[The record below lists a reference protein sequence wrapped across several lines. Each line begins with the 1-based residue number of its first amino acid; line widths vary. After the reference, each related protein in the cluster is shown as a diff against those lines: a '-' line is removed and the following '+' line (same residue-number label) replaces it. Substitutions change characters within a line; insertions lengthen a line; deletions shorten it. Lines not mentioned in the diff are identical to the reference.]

1 MLNAG
6 KIVARG
12 LVVYWVLPTAY
23 AFAAADAG
31 GNVSLVFSIIG
42 VTATVGVTIAILVRF
57 IGYLGSLKPAP
68 TADGTMPHAAED
80 LDQSIEKE
88 LGDSFLPGAERKIAI
103 RAMKKVL
110 EKEVTKQVATVA
122 KEMDEKYHATIREKN
137 LEYSDIDKKYRN
149 TLGYKKQTESVMRSI
164 AEGLVV
170 LNDKGEIMMLNP
182 AAERLLGVNIEDE
195 AGKPIS
201 ESLKKEQLMSLIRKK
216 DDAGGKELEI
226 NVKSDDVRKTIKS
239 SSAVIEDDKGE
250 TIGMVSVLTDVTKQK
265 ELDELKAK
273 FFSSVSHELRMPL
286 VAIRNSIALMMDRHT
301 GKLSAEQEKIVHV
314 ADRNL
319 KRLRL
324 LVDDILDFSKLE
336 AKKVQ
341 LKLEPSSIEKII
353 AETCETFE
361 NWAQSRGIK
370 ILNKADKNIPEVKFD
385 PDRITQVLS
394 NLISNSIKF
403 TPKDGTIALGAT
415 LEATD
420 ERKELVVTI
429 EDTGPGIA
437 EEDIPKLF
445 GQYQQVGDRPSQTS
459 IKGTGLGLHI
469 SRELVELH
477 GGRIWV
483 ESELGKGSKFIF
495 AIPA

>member
-1 MLNAG
+1 MN
-6 KIVARG
+6 
-12 LVVYWVLPTAY
+12 
-23 AFAAADAG
+23 
-31 GNVSLVFSIIG
+31 LVFSIIG
-42 VTATVGVTIAILVRF
+42 VTVAVGLTIAILTRF
-57 IGYLGSLKPAP
+57 IGYLSSLKPVP
-68 TADGTMPHAAED
+68 TASEAMPYVAED
-80 LDQSIEKE
+80 LDRSIEKE
-88 LGDSFLPGAERKIAI
+88 LGDSFLPGTERKIAM

-110 EKEVTKQVATVA
+110 DKEVTKRVATVA
-122 KEMDEKYHATIREKN
+122 KEMDEKYQATIREKN
-137 LEYSDIDKKYRN
+137 LEYSDVDRKYKN
-149 TLGYKKQTESVMRSI
+149 TLNYKKQTESVMRSI

-182 AAERLLGVNIEDE
+182 AAERLLGVNLKEE
-195 AGKPIS
+195 VGKPIS
-201 ESLKKEQLMSLIRKK
+201 KSLKKEQLLSLVRKK
-216 DDAGGKELEI
+216 DDAGGKELEM
-226 NVKSDDVRKTIKS
+226 NVKSDDVEKTIKS
-239 SSAVIEDDKGE
+239 SSAVIEDDKGQ

-286 VAIRNSIALMMDRHT
+286 VAIRNSIALMTDKHT
-301 GKLSAEQEKIVHV
+301 GKLNAEQEKIVRV

-341 LKLEPSSIEKII
+341 LKLEPSSIEKVI

-361 NWAQSRGIK
+361 NWAQSRSIK

-403 TPKDGTIALGAT
+403 TPKDGTITIGAT
-415 LEATD
+415 LEASE

-437 EEDIPKLF
+437 GEDIPKLF
-445 GQYQQVGDRPSQTS
+445 GQYQQVGDRPTKTD

-469 SRELVELH
+469 SKELVELH

-495 AIPA
+495 AIPV